1 MFLQLNNVIWRHF
14 QDKFVLG
21 LIKNRSSTENQ
32 NFGSFSV
39 NFQFRAEVKKVNSSY
54 GSSQLGSD
62 SSLVV
67 YVGGHSILSTFMFK
81 NVDKGP

>member
-54 GSSQLGSD
+54 GSSQLIT
-62 SSLVV
+62 SSF
-67 YVGGHSILSTFMFK
+67 VGGHSILSTFMFK